1 RPYAVRCCHAR
12 PLQYKTT
19 VDRATTAAHFPAGLS
34 NFFQRAM
41 MNASTPITQIM
52 RAGKRLPLPG
62 SREADAA
69 RTSTVVTAPII
80 DQTMS
85 FGLVLLVK
93 RKPAPP
99 TINQIYGS
107 MIKTRSP

>member
-1 RPYAVRCCHAR
+1 MARPYATQCCHAR

-19 VDRATTAAHFPAGLS
+19 VNSAATAIHFPAGLS
-34 NFFQRAM
+34 SLFQRAM
-41 MNASTPITQIM
+41 INASTPITQMM
-52 RAGKRLPLPG
+52 RAGNRLSLPG

-69 RTSTVVTAPII
+69 RTNSVVTAPII
-80 DQTMS
+80 DQTIS

-99 TINQIYGS
+99 TINQI
-107 MIKTRSP
+107 